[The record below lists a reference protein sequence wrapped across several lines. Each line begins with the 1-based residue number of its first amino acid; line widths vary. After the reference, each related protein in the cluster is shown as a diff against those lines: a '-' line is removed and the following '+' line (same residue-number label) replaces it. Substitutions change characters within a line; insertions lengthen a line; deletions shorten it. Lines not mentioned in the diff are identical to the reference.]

1 MRRTMG
7 IALAFALVGF
17 AAAHVALVLGLAKRT
32 TRLRVAA
39 ALVVAPLAPWW
50 GYRAGMRAR
59 VLAWGACL
67 ALYALGV
74 GIAAR

>member
-1 MRRTMG
+1 MG
-7 IALAFALVGF
+7 IALACALLAFV
-17 AAAHVALVLGLAKRT
+17 AAHVALVVGLAKRT
-32 TRLRVAA
+32 TRLRAAA
-39 ALVVAPLAPWW
+39 ALVVPPLAPWW

-59 VLAWGACL
+59 ALAWGASL

>member
-1 MRRTMG
+1 
-7 IALAFALVGF
+7 
-17 AAAHVALVLGLAKRT
+17 
-32 TRLRVAA
+32 
-39 ALVVAPLAPWW
+39 
-50 GYRAGMRAR
+50 MRAR